1 VSTATAHDNIHAR
14 RVRMHAMELEIGVD
28 NPERTT
34 CERCWRGILHSRGK
48 QRPRCTPSRWMW
60 NQLVDP
66 TVTFFSARDAARL
79 VGVAALKRLDQDHAE
94 LKSMHTSEAE
104 RGRGIGRALVEHI
117 LAFARAAGHRR
128 VSLETGA
135 TDEFVPARTLYAKIG
150 FMSCGAFGNYR
161 TSPYNTFMTMT
172 LGPAADRTHD

>member
-1 VSTATAHDNIHAR
+1 VSTATAHDNIHVR

-28 NPERTT
+28 NPRADDVRALLARHLAFSRKTT
-34 CERCWRGILHSRGK
+34 PAVYSFALDVE
-48 QRPRCTPSRWMW
+48 
-60 NQLVDP
+60 QLVDP

-150 FMSCGAFGNYR
+150 FMSFGAFGNYR